1 MVQSNRKTELTSVQS
16 KTRKRSGKTRIW
28 TKASHMKC
36 PQRTMSKFQKKTR
49 QSLPSMV
56 QFSTYLVF
64 QIVILAWWEGNEL
77 LENVAI

>member
-36 PQRTMSKFQKKTR
+36 PQRTMSKFQKKIDKAY
-49 QSLPSMV
+49 P
-56 QFSTYLVF
+56 
-64 QIVILAWWEGNEL
+64 AWCNFRL
-77 LENVAI
+77 TLYFKL